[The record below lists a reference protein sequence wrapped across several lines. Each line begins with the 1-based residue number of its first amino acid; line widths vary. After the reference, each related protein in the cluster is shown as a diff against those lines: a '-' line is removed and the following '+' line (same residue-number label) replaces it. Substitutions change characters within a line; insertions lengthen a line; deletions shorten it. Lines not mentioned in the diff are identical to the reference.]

1 MFHSFETSNILYA
14 NSERNI
20 SGGGNECLLIGSAL
34 MQPSPAYSENLAG
47 HALLATSELHT
58 LQQETQPQYFWTALT
73 PLPSTWSTIIPAVP
87 QFEENGVTYYG
98 EAAIAKQMQHYSAI
112 SEPDNL
118 IQCSANEIQQRSM
131 HFDVNSPMSLTSFD
145 GPVAISAEAPLQASL
160 VPREEP
166 NMEWNRTSDMWMG
179 PPPTF
184 QQPADQQTTV
194 IPVVSPP
201 FTVFPGLQFLT
212 SSNGFPARTRS
223 FTHTFQQKPQN
234 GQRKRCIRLRS
245 KPIVLLRYNLK
256 KYERSNS
263 ADHDDAEW
271 QRRISTEEA
280 HGITTDQRE
289 TTKGNTIDKEPSFP
303 GTLKSKTT
311 QPQVYTSQRIRY
323 HGQRFSPCQFLTV
336 EASTY
341 GEPPLLTPTGI
352 PAQQLDRDSLDG
364 YVGTIAK

>member
-1 MFHSFETSNILYA
+1 M
-14 NSERNI
+14 
-20 SGGGNECLLIGSAL
+20 GGGCPGCIWLFEDTLMLSNHCLL
-34 MQPSPAYSENLAG
+34 
-47 HALLATSELHT
+47 
-58 LQQETQPQYFWTALT
+58 
-73 PLPSTWSTIIPAVP
+73 
-87 QFEENGVTYYG
+87 FEENGVTYYG

-223 FTHTFQQKPQN
+223 FTHTFQQKSLLQLKTPFPPVFYPLFIVSWETGGRD
-234 GQRKRCIRLRS
+234 GQWI
-245 KPIVLLRYNLK
+245 
-256 KYERSNS
+256 
-263 ADHDDAEW
+263 
-271 QRRISTEEA
+271 A
-280 HGITTDQRE
+280 HLM
-289 TTKGNTIDKEPSFP
+289 K
-303 GTLKSKTT
+303 
-311 QPQVYTSQRIRY
+311 
-323 HGQRFSPCQFLTV
+323 
-336 EASTY
+336 
-341 GEPPLLTPTGI
+341 
-352 PAQQLDRDSLDG
+352 
-364 YVGTIAK
+364 